1 MPAKGYTQ
9 ITGIAWSGGGK
20 ITRIEISTD
29 GGKNWRDG
37 KLQIPVHTKAHT
49 RFTFDW
55 DWQGQEAVIQ
65 SRSTDETGEFQ
76 PTLQDMSKYWGHHDG
91 RVAPEGQQA
100 ARHPHDRA
108 AAVESEQGREH
119 FRCALRLRSF

>member
-37 KLQIPVHTKAHT
+37 KLQDPVHTKAHT

-55 DWQGQEAVIQ
+55 DWTGQEAVIQ
-65 SRSTDETGEFQ
+65 SRSTDETGEVQ
-76 PTLQDMSKYWGHHDG
+76 PTLQDLSKHWGITMDEWRQKDNKPRAIHMTAQQPWKVNKDG
-91 RVAPEGQQA
+91 SIS
-100 ARHPHDRA
+100 D
-108 AAVESEQGREH
+108 
-119 FRCALRLRSF
+119 ALFA